1 MKVNPK
7 TKHSKKFIAEKNALL
22 SKAAFSKRLN
32 IIKSRVCGYLTDHP
46 INITCGDIKDEFKF
60 TVFISVSDGKSRAR
74 VCHASAPSFDAS
86 WKKVCEKAD
95 AVIDKYKL
103 TPIWIKVD
111 IVDSV
116 ERILSSSLREKFLS
130 AKYQNFYRRGFSLD
144 PRMDMA
150 FLEAEANSCQLY
162 DYSVIPMKASL
173 PGYEG
178 VPCINV
184 ERVSKY
190 MEWNGRNAI
199 PFVLP
204 YSYFFSCKSF
214 FMDSDNQVYKLYDDG
229 IHSGRR
235 VTGELSPNLVKVIL
249 TSSSQYLSRQMLK
262 NGKFVYGYFPT
273 YHATMTSYNILRHT
287 GTVWSMMCAYE
298 VTGDDSLLTTI
309 NKGIGYLLTQIRY
322 KDDETAFVLEK
333 KSNEIKLG
341 GNGVAIIAL
350 SKHMEVFGN
359 QNFTEI
365 ISKLANGILLMQNKE
380 TGKMTHV
387 LNADDYTIIE
397 ETRTVYYDGESA
409 YALIKAYDISKEE
422 KYLNAARLSIDYFIE
437 KDYVIYRDHWL
448 AYAMNEFTKFV
459 QENKY
464 FTFALRNA
472 WENREK
478 IRNQK
483 TSYHTYL
490 ELLTETYDVYLRI
503 KKNNI
508 SVDYMKQIDEDEFVE
523 IIKYRAWHM
532 LDGYFYP
539 EYAMYMQKPD
549 KIFGAFFIRHD
560 NFRTRID
567 DEQHFI
573 DGYAKYYK
581 LILSDTID

>member
-7 TKHSKKFIAEKNALL
+7 TKHSKKFIAEKTALL
-22 SKAAFSKRLN
+22 SKAALSKRLD
-32 IIKSRVCGYLTDHP
+32 IIKSSICEELAEHP
-46 INITCGDIKDEFKF
+46 ITITCGDIKEEYKY

-74 VCHASAPSFDAS
+74 VCHASAPDFTTS
-86 WKKVCEKAD
+86 WKRVCEKASV
-95 AVIDKYKL
+95 VIDKYKL
-103 TPIWIKVD
+103 IPIWVKVD
-111 IVDSV
+111 IVDYV
-116 ERILSSSLREKFLS
+116 ERIPSLSLRERFLS
-130 AKYQNFYRRGFSLD
+130 ARYQNFFRMGFSLD

-150 FLEAEANSCQLY
+150 FLEAEANSCKLY
-162 DYSVIPMKASL
+162 DYTVIPMKASL
-173 PGYEG
+173 PGHES
-178 VPCINV
+178 VPCIDV
-184 ERVSKY
+184 ERVSEY
-190 MEWNGRNAI
+190 MEWNGRKAI

-204 YSYFFSCKSF
+204 YSYVFNCRSF
-214 FMDSDNQVYKLYDDG
+214 FMDSDNQVYQLYGDG
-229 IHSGRR
+229 IHCGRR
-235 VTGELSPNLVKVIL
+235 KTQELSADLVKVIL
-249 TSSSQYLSRQMLK
+249 TSSSRYLTRQMLK
-262 NGKFVYGYFPT
+262 NGKFIYGYFPPF
-273 YHATMTSYNILRHT
+273 HATMTSYNILRHT
-287 GTVWSMMCAYE
+287 GTLWSLLCAYE
-298 VTGDDSLLTTI
+298 VTEDDSLIETV
-309 NKGIGYLLTQIRY
+309 NKSIGYLLTQINY
-322 KDDETAFVLEK
+322 KDDETAFVVEK

-350 SKHMEVFGN
+350 SKHMEIFGN
-359 QNFTEI
+359 QDFSEI
-365 ISKLANGILLMQNKE
+365 IRKLANGILYMQNKQ
-380 TGKMTHV
+380 TGKMIHV
-387 LNADDYTIIE
+387 LNSDDYTTKE

-409 YALIKAYDISKEE
+409 YALIKAYDISNNA
-422 KYLNAARLSIDYFIE
+422 KYLDAARLSIDYFME

-459 QENKY
+459 QEDKY

-478 IRNQK
+478 IKNQQ

-490 ELLTETYDVYLRI
+490 ELLMETYDMYLRM

-508 SVDYMKQIDEDEFVE
+508 SVEYMNQINEDEFVE

-539 EYAMYMQKPD
+539 EYAMYMERPD

-581 LILSDTID
+581 LILDNEVM